1 MINFNYFVLLYL
13 FYLFTSFINLFI
25 YLIQLFSFTAKKII
39 ILRNKL
45 KVLIRSFPRFCT
57 LVFTLQNTNKGS
69 IMSCLQTA
77 SIEIEM
83 NTVNRPLTY
92 IYSTDLEAFSTPDH
106 FIFGCKVKQ
115 VSDHKTSIAYKSI
128 DLLVTV
134 IV

>member
-1 MINFNYFVLLYL
+1 
-13 FYLFTSFINLFI
+13 
-25 YLIQLFSFTAKKII
+25 
-39 ILRNKL
+39 
-45 KVLIRSFPRFCT
+45 
-57 LVFTLQNTNKGS
+57 
-69 IMSCLQTA
+69 MSCLQTA

-92 IYSTDLEAFSTPDH
+92 IYSTDLEAFSTLEH
-106 FIFGCKVKQ
+106 FIFGCKLNH

>member
-1 MINFNYFVLLYL
+1 
-13 FYLFTSFINLFI
+13 
-25 YLIQLFSFTAKKII
+25 
-39 ILRNKL
+39 
-45 KVLIRSFPRFCT
+45 
-57 LVFTLQNTNKGS
+57 
-69 IMSCLQTA
+69 MSCLQTA

-115 VSDHKTSIAYKSI
+115 VSDRKTSIAYKSI